1 MVSSGLWS
9 WWTSAKQLSTF
20 YQSYHAVIGGSCLP
34 SCTYY
39 PFAHMNWWKWHKGQS
54 FGAHS
59 LAFPMTLLWKQCA
72 LHHRRKGK
80 EPCNLPLCCQLK
92 CFWLPVTKSPTQTV
106 LNNKR
111 FIIPINKKS
120 RGPSFHSLQSGSAL
134 PAASHPGATCP
145 EAREEPSFLTNVKTF
160 PRSHLAHTHMPMSYW
175 PGSSYMLIPKPF
187 LMNEMGLQWLG

>member
-1 MVSSGLWS
+1 MILVNISQTAQHILSILSCSDWRKLP
-9 WWTSAKQLSTF
+9 TQLHLLPFCSYELVEMAQGSELRSTF
-20 YQSYHAVIGGSCLP
+20 LGVSNA
-34 SCTYY
+34 
-39 PFAHMNWWKWHKGQS
+39 
-54 FGAHS
+54 
-59 LAFPMTLLWKQCA
+59 LLWKQCA

>member
-9 WWTSAKQLSTF
+9 WWTSAKRLSTF

-111 FIIPINKKS
+111 FIIPINKCPEVLVFIHCS
-120 RGPSFHSLQSGSAL
+120 LALLSLQHPIQVP
-134 PAASHPGATCP
+134 PAQRQERNHHFLQMWRLFPGA
-145 EAREEPSFLTNVKTF
+145 
-160 PRSHLAHTHMPMSYW
+160 
-175 PGSSYMLIPKPF
+175 I
-187 LMNEMGLQWLG
+187 